1 MSDRID
7 GRATDQLRPVEI
19 KRNYLRHA
27 EGSALITMGGT
38 TVLCSASVD
47 EYVPSFLKGSG
58 KGWVTAEYGMLP
70 RSTNTRVSRD
80 GRRGSI
86 SGRTQEIQRL
96 IGRSLRAVFDLGSLG
111 ERSILIDCDV
121 LEADGGTRTA
131 SITGSY
137 VALYDAVRW
146 LQSRDLVDSSLIKDS
161 VAAISVGIIDGTPM
175 LDLCYAEDSNAD
187 VDMNIVMT
195 GSGAMVEIQGTAEQ
209 NPFTTDQLN
218 TMLDLGRQ
226 GIEQLVT
233 MQKQVLEISQ
243 KKLRNDESRNDKSI

>member
-1 MSDRID
+1 
-7 GRATDQLRPVEI
+7 
-19 KRNYLRHA
+19 
-27 EGSALITMGGT
+27 
-38 TVLCSASVD
+38 
-47 EYVPSFLKGSG
+47 
-58 KGWVTAEYGMLP
+58 MLP
-70 RSTNTRVSRD
+70 RSTNTRISRD

-146 LQSRDLVDSSLIKDS
+146 LQNRDLVDSSLIKDS

-175 LDLCYAEDSNAD
+175 LYLCYAEDSNSD

-233 MQKQVLEISQ
+233 MQKQVLEIS
-243 KKLRNDESRNDKSI
+243 

>member
-1 MSDRID
+1 LSDRID
-7 GRATDQLRPVEI
+7 GRSTNDLRPVEI

-27 EGSALITMGGT
+27 EGSALISMGGT
-38 TVLCSASVD
+38 TVLCSASID
-47 EYVPSFLKGSG
+47 EYVPSFLKGTG
-58 KGWVTAEYGMLP
+58 KGWVTAEYAMLP

-96 IGRSLRAVFDLGSLG
+96 IGRSLRAVFDLDRLG
-111 ERSILIDCDV
+111 ERTIMIDCDV

-131 SITGSY
+131 AITGSCI
-137 VALYDAVRW
+137 ALYDAVRW
-146 LQSRDLVDSSLIKDS
+146 LQERNMIEATLIKDF
-161 VAAISVGIIDGTPM
+161 VAAISVGIIKGVPM

-209 NPFTTDQLN
+209 NPFTTDELN
-218 TMLDLGRQ
+218 IMLDLGRH

-233 MQKQVLEISQ
+233 MQKQILDVS
-243 KKLRNDESRNDKSI
+243 

>member
-1 MSDRID
+1 LSDRID

-146 LQSRDLVDSSLIKDS
+146 LQNRDLVDSSLIKDS

-233 MQKQVLEISQ
+233 MQKQVLEIS
-243 KKLRNDESRNDKSI
+243 

>member
-7 GRATDQLRPVEI
+7 GRSTNDLRPVEI

-27 EGSALITMGGT
+27 EGSALISMGGT
-38 TVLCSASVD
+38 TVLCSASID
-47 EYVPSFLKGSG
+47 EYVPSFLKGTG
-58 KGWVTAEYGMLP
+58 KGWVTAEYAMLP

-96 IGRSLRAVFDLGSLG
+96 IGRSLRAVFDLDRLG
-111 ERSILIDCDV
+111 ERTIMIDCDV

-131 SITGSY
+131 AITGSCI
-137 VALYDAVRW
+137 ALYDAVRW
-146 LQSRDLVDSSLIKDS
+146 LQERNMIEATLIKDF
-161 VAAISVGIIDGTPM
+161 VAAISVGIIKGVPM

-209 NPFTTDQLN
+209 NPFTTDELN
-218 TMLDLGRQ
+218 IMLDLGRH

-233 MQKQVLEISQ
+233 MQKQILDVS
-243 KKLRNDESRNDKSI
+243 

>member
-7 GRATDQLRPVEI
+7 GRSTDQLRPVEI

-233 MQKQVLEISQ
+233 MQKQVLEIS
-243 KKLRNDESRNDKSI
+243 

>member
-1 MSDRID
+1 LSDRID
-7 GRATDQLRPVEI
+7 GRSTDQLRPVEI

-233 MQKQVLEISQ
+233 MQKQVLEIS
-243 KKLRNDESRNDKSI
+243 

>member
-146 LQSRDLVDSSLIKDS
+146 LQNRDLVDSSLIKDS

-226 GIEQLVT
+226 GIEQLVA
-233 MQKQVLEISQ
+233 MQKQVLEIS
-243 KKLRNDESRNDKSI
+243 

>member
-7 GRATDQLRPVEI
+7 GRSTDQLRPVEI
-19 KRNYLRHA
+19 KRNYLSHA

-96 IGRSLRAVFDLGSLG
+96 IGRSLRAVSDLGSLG

-146 LQSRDLVDSSLIKDS
+146 LQNRDLVDSSLIKDS

-233 MQKQVLEISQ
+233 MQKQVLEIS
-243 KKLRNDESRNDKSI
+243 

>member
-1 MSDRID
+1 LSDRID

-146 LQSRDLVDSSLIKDS
+146 LQNRDLVDSSLIKDS

-218 TMLDLGRQ
+218 AMLDLGRQ

-233 MQKQVLEISQ
+233 MQKQVLEIS
-243 KKLRNDESRNDKSI
+243 

>member
-146 LQSRDLVDSSLIKDS
+146 LQNRDLVDSSLIKDS

-209 NPFTTDQLN
+209 NPFTADQLN

-233 MQKQVLEISQ
+233 MQKQVLEIS
-243 KKLRNDESRNDKSI
+243 

>member
-7 GRATDQLRPVEI
+7 GRSTDQLRPVEI

-146 LQSRDLVDSSLIKDS
+146 LQNRNLVDSSLIKDS

-233 MQKQVLEISQ
+233 MQKQVLEIS
-243 KKLRNDESRNDKSI
+243 

>member
-7 GRATDQLRPVEI
+7 GRSTDQLRPVEI

-137 VALYDAVRW
+137 VALYDALRW
-146 LQSRDLVDSSLIKDS
+146 LQNRDLVDSSLIKDS

-233 MQKQVLEISQ
+233 MQKQVLEIS
-243 KKLRNDESRNDKSI
+243 

>member
-1 MSDRID
+1 
-7 GRATDQLRPVEI
+7 
-19 KRNYLRHA
+19 
-27 EGSALITMGGT
+27 
-38 TVLCSASVD
+38 
-47 EYVPSFLKGSG
+47 VPSFLKGSG

-146 LQSRDLVDSSLIKDS
+146 LQNRNLVDSSLIKDS

-233 MQKQVLEISQ
+233 MQKQVLEIS
-243 KKLRNDESRNDKSI
+243 